1 MDNRDSDVDDSSDGN
16 DDKESD
22 GVVMTMV
29 QNFTVTILDEEEDHK
44 VVVEGGR
51 GRGQRSWSHAP
62 KESTIP
68 WTSTGNI
75 FQYVN
80 NSNRTTYILL

>member
-1 MDNRDSDVDDSSDGN
+1 MDDSSDGN

-44 VVVEGGR
+44 VVVEVMEEDSVLGVMLLKKAQYH
-51 GRGQRSWSHAP
+51 GQAQVIYFSM
-62 KESTIP
+62 
-68 WTSTGNI
+68 
-75 FQYVN
+75 
-80 NSNRTTYILL
+80 